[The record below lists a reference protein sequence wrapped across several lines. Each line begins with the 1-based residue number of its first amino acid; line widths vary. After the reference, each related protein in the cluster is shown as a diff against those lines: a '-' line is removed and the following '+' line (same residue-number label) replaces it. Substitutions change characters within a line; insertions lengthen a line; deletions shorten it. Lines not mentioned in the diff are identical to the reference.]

1 MENNEQMP
9 LIALGLIGAVLAF
22 VLLAMLAINVLI
34 CWFVSGVL
42 RRLPAEHQKMPPGQ
56 VWLLLIPCFSIVWNF
71 FVFQRV
77 PESFASY
84 FAAQGRTDV
93 GDCGRGIGLAYAIC
107 AACSVIPLVSYLAG
121 PATLILLILNLVKLS
136 ELKNKVSA

>member
-1 MENNEQMP
+1 MENNEQAP
-9 LIALGLIGAVLAF
+9 LIALGIAGAVFTFAF
-22 VLLAMLAINVLI
+22 LIMLAINALI

-42 RRLPAEHQKMPPGQ
+42 KRLPAEHQKMPPGQ
-56 VWLLLIPCFSIVWNF
+56 VWLLMIPCFSIIWNF

-77 PESFASY
+77 PESLASY

-93 GDCGRGIGLAYAIC
+93 GDCGKGIGLAYAIC
-107 AACSVIPLVSYLAG
+107 CACALVPFLNYLAG

-136 ELKNKVSA
+136 ELKGKISA